1 MKNEI
6 LIITG
11 MTCSACV
18 RAVERAVSNVNG
30 VNNCNVNIA
39 TEKLTVDFDESKT
52 DIITIKEAI
61 FEAGYGVA
69 DDEKKPDKDMEL
81 IKKRNQLILA
91 CIFGI
96 PLFYISMG
104 HMLGAPLPNI
114 ITPEHNPMFFA
125 LIQLI
130 LVIPV
135 VIIGRNFYT
144 VGFRTL
150 LHRNPNMDS
159 LIAVGTS
166 AAILYSLFSTYEI
179 FIGQHNMV
187 HNLYFESAAMI
198 IILIM
203 LGKFLEARGKSRTS
217 GAIKQLMA
225 LGAKTAVVI
234 IDEKEVERAIEEV
247 RVNDIVVVKPGG
259 KIPVDGVVVE
269 GSTSVDE
276 SMLTGESMPVNKKV
290 GSNVVSGSIN
300 KNGYIKIKTNKVG
313 KDTAL
318 AKIIQLVEDAQGSKA
333 PISKLADKVA
343 GVFVPVVMVIA
354 FLAAIIWLISGQDL
368 AFVIKIFVS
377 VLVIA
382 CPCALGLATPTAIMV
397 GTGRG
402 AELGILIKGGNI
414 LELSHKVNT
423 IVFDKTGTITEGI
436 PKVTDVLTNDFDK
449 NELIK
454 LVASLEKVS
463 EHPLAEAIV
472 KSCNEF
478 YGNISDFKAISGMGI
493 TGVVNGRKVEIGNE
507 KLIKDAATTIAKS
520 LSRQGKTVMY
530 VSVDNKFAGII
541 AVADTLRKTSKSAI
555 KRLNEMGI
563 ETYMISGDNKATA
576 KAIAESAGIKNVIA
590 EVMPEDK
597 AEKVKELQAM
607 GNVVAMVGD
616 GINDAPALA
625 QSDVGIA
632 VGSGTD
638 VAIESADII
647 LVKNDISD
655 VINAIDLSRATI
667 KNIKQ
672 NLFWAFFYNC
682 IGIPVACGVLYIFGG
697 PLLNPMIGAAAMS
710 FSSVSVVSNA
720 LRLRKFKPEVLINND
735 IEKETKEDIKM
746 KKIDIEGMMCMHC
759 VAHVEKALKGIEGAG
774 EVKVSL
780 DDKSATITGKVDDD
794 IILKAIADAGYEVKG
809 ISEI

>member
-18 RAVERAVSNVNG
+18 RAVEKAVSSVDG
-30 VNNCNVNIA
+30 VEKCNVNIA
-39 TEKLTVDFDESKT
+39 TEKLTVDFNESKT
-52 DIITIKEAI
+52 DIDKIKAAVV
-61 FEAGYGVA
+61 EAGYGIA
-69 DDEKKPDKDMEL
+69 DEEKPDKDIEL
-81 IKKRNQLILA
+81 IKMRNSLILA
-91 CIFGI
+91 CVFGI

-104 HMLGAPLPNI
+104 HMFGAPVPNI
-114 ITPEHNPMFFA
+114 IMPMNNPLNFA
-125 LIQLI
+125 VIQLL

-135 VIIGRNFYT
+135 VIIGRNFYK

-150 LHRNPNMDS
+150 LHGSPNMDS

-179 FIGQHNMV
+179 YIGQTEMV
-187 HNLYFESAAMI
+187 HNLYFESGAMI
-198 IILIM
+198 LVLIM
-203 LGKFLEARGKSRTS
+203 LGKYLEARGKSKTS
-217 GAIKQLMA
+217 GAIKNLMA
-225 LGAKTAVVI
+225 LGAKTAIVI
-234 IDEKEVERAIEEV
+234 ADGKEIEKKIEEV
-247 RVNDIVVVKPGG
+247 NTDDIVAVKPGG
-259 KIPVDGVVVE
+259 KIPVDGIVIE

-276 SMLTGESMPVNKKV
+276 SMLTGESMPVSKSV
-290 GSNVVSGSIN
+290 GSNVVTGSIN
-300 KNGYIKIKTNKVG
+300 KNGYIKIKTTKVG

-343 GVFVPVVMVIA
+343 GIFVPVVMCIA
-354 FLAAIIWLISGQDL
+354 LAAAVFWLLNGENF

-414 LELSHKVNT
+414 LELTHKVNT
-423 IVFDKTGTITEGI
+423 VVFDKTGTITEGI
-436 PKVTDVLTNDFDK
+436 PKVTDVITNDFDK
-449 NELIK
+449 DELVK
-454 LVASLEKVS
+454 LVASLEKAS

-472 KSCNEF
+472 KSCNDS
-478 YGNISDFKAISGMGI
+478 YTDISDFKAMSGMGI
-493 TGVVNGRKVEIGNE
+493 TGKVNGHKVAVGND
-507 KLIKDAATTIAKS
+507 KLIKDSATTIAKS

-530 VSVDNKFAGII
+530 ASVDDKFAGII
-541 AVADTLRKTSKSAI
+541 AVADTLRNTSKKAI
-555 KRLNEMGI
+555 DELNNMGI
-563 ETYMISGDNKATA
+563 ETYMISGDNSITA
-576 KAIAESAGIKNVIA
+576 KAIAKSAGITNVIA

-597 AEKVKELQAM
+597 AEKVKKLQNK
-607 GNVVAMVGD
+607 GKVVAMVGD

-647 LVKNDISD
+647 LVKNDITD
-655 VINAIDLSRATI
+655 VISALELSRATI
-667 KNIKQ
+667 RNIKQ

-682 IGIPVACGVLYIFGG
+682 IGIPVACGVLYLFGG

-710 FSSVSVVSNA
+710 FSSVSVVTNA
-720 LRLRKFKPEVLINND
+720 LRLRKFKPNVLSNI
-735 IEKETKEDIKM
+735 KENAIKEETKM
-746 KKIDIEGMMCMHC
+746 KKINIEGMMCGHC
-759 VAHVEKALKGIEGAG
+759 VAHVEKALKSIEGIG
-774 EVKVSL
+774 EVNVSL
-780 DDKSATITGKVDDD
+780 EDKCAVITGNADNDVIK
-794 IILKAIADAGYEVKG
+794 KAVTDAGYEVTG
-809 ISEI
+809 IE